1 MKGFRYSMTIANS
14 PLVAQPIKMQDLHQS
29 TSWVILKGNSLGG
42 QTPPLT
48 HTTDKENLQGNKN
61 PLGGRETFVFKVF
74 FFQTTLLYHKL
85 LKPLQKE
92 NHRSVVVR
100 DFPFLK
106 NLEL

>member
-1 MKGFRYSMTIANS
+1 MTIANS

-74 FFQTTLLYHKL
+74 FFLDY
-85 LKPLQKE
+85 PLVPQIIETPAKGESQKC
-92 NHRSVVVR
+92 RC
-100 DFPFLK
+100 P
-106 NLEL
+106 